1 MKNILATIQA
11 KIVRLGVMF
20 YYYVYR
26 PLKIWQIRHKKSIK
40 VGFVIGCLSA
50 WKTELLYLMMLK
62 HERFSPMLL
71 VMETREENDIE
82 NIIAYLKKRNYEYR
96 VVERNEYLIR
106 KFQADILFYQKPYDG
121 IPFKRHSY
129 KLNLYALFCYV
140 GYGFNTV
147 NEKWGHD
154 NVLDNIAWQLY
165 FENESVIGDMRKIMR
180 NKCINGHVTG
190 LPIMDELLVDKK
202 QLQDP
207 WKPQMKMK
215 KRIIWAPHFTINPG
229 GWLVYSTFLN
239 IADFMLELAHQYKE
253 EVQFAFKP
261 HPLLW
266 YKLCEVWGEEK
277 TNAYYQQWATLENTQ
292 LEQGKYLG
300 LFKYSDALIH
310 DCGSF
315 TVEYHYTLNPV
326 MYIVKDDHHA
336 DNQTSFAKRAFELH
350 YKAYTKQD
358 IEYFIQNI
366 VAGQDEKKAER
377 IKFYQEEL
385 LPPHGKSAC
394 ENIIDTILQ
403 ALSTTSCVNGNI

>member
-1 MKNILATIQA
+1 MKDIFATIQA
-11 KIVRLGVMF
+11 KIVRFGVTL
-20 YYYVYR
+20 YYYMYR
-26 PLKIWQIRHKKSIK
+26 PLKVWQIRHKKSIK

-50 WKTELLYLMMLK
+50 WKTELLYRAMLK
-62 HERFSPMLL
+62 NERFSPMLL
-71 VMETREENDIE
+71 VTETQEENDIE
-82 NIIAYLKKRNYEYR
+82 NIVAYLKKKNYEYK
-96 VVERNEYLIR
+96 VVERSEYLIS

-129 KLNLYALFCYV
+129 KFNLYALFCYV

-165 FENESVIGDMRKIMR
+165 FENKSVVGDMQGIMR

-190 LPIMDELLVDKK
+190 LPIMDELLIDKK
-202 QLQDP
+202 KLRDP
-207 WKPQMKMK
+207 WKLQEKKK
-215 KRIIWAPHFTINPG
+215 KRIIWAPHFSINPN
-229 GWLVYSTFLN
+229 GWLVYSTFLDV
-239 IADFMLELAHQYKE
+239 ADFMLELAYKYKD

-266 YKLCEVWGEEK
+266 PKLCKVWGDEK

-292 LEQGKYLG
+292 LERGKYLG

-315 TVEYHYTLNPV
+315 TIEYHYTLNPV

-336 DNQTSFAKRAFELH
+336 DNQTSFGKKAFDLH
-350 YKAYTKQD
+350 YKAYSKQD
-358 IEYFIQNI
+358 IEQFIQN
-366 VAGQDEKKAER
+366 VLAGRDERRAER
-377 IKFYQEEL
+377 MRFYQEEL
-385 LPPHGKSAC
+385 LPPYGKSAC
-394 ENIIDTILQ
+394 ENIINTILQ
-403 ALSTTSCVNGNI
+403 ALSSEHLCR

>member
-1 MKNILATIQA
+1 M
-11 KIVRLGVMF
+11 
-20 YYYVYR
+20 
-26 PLKIWQIRHKKSIK
+26 
-40 VGFVIGCLSA
+40 
-50 WKTELLYLMMLK
+50 
-62 HERFSPMLL
+62 
-71 VMETREENDIE
+71 
-82 NIIAYLKKRNYEYR
+82 LKKRNYEYR
-96 VVERNEYLIR
+96 VVERNECLIR

-121 IPFKRHSY
+121 ISFKRHSY

-140 GYGFNTV
+140 AYGFNTV

-154 NVLDNIAWQLY
+154 NILDNIAWQLY
-165 FENESVIGDMRKIMR
+165 FENESVMGDMRKIMR

-207 WKPQMKMK
+207 WKPQKKMK
-215 KRIIWAPHFTINPG
+215 KRIIWAPHFSINPN

-239 IADFMLELAHQYKE
+239 IADFMLELAHKYRE

-266 YKLCEVWGEEK
+266 YKLSEVWGREK

-315 TVEYHYTLNPV
+315 SAEYLCTGHPCAYWFKQTANYNKIHTELGQKCIDLHYLIKTKHDLFNFIENTVIKGIDPKKENRLR
-326 MYIVKDDHHA
+326 
-336 DNQTSFAKRAFELH
+336 FAKEEIMVNYPNA
-350 YKAYTKQD
+350 TKT
-358 IEYFIQNI
+358 IMEILIKEI
-366 VAGQDEKKAER
+366 VGDK
-377 IKFYQEEL
+377 
-385 LPPHGKSAC
+385 
-394 ENIIDTILQ
+394 
-403 ALSTTSCVNGNI
+403 